1 MNETLTLFEQQME
14 TASPLSTATKQPM
27 TEAEHCAW
35 FVKCLKFHGVEAKPA
50 KESIR
55 RAIIDGYWECAIC
68 GKGPD
73 GKATTFGETFERAFG
88 EAMMPKVPRT

>member
-1 MNETLTLFEQQME
+1 MKAPQQIET
-14 TASPLSTATKQPM
+14 SPPSSTATKPPM

-35 FVKCLKFHGVEAKPA
+35 FVACLKFHGVDAQPT
-50 KESIR
+50 KESVR

-73 GKATTFGETFERAFG
+73 GKSSTFGQTFERAFG
-88 EAMMPKVPRT
+88 EPLMRKRGP